1 MAHHPDRIAAHGVR
15 ILLLWLLTAAPGL
28 PAISSEASSPRQTEF
43 SDRNYTPNRQINIS
57 KPTRPGAARAAAS
70 TDNRVI
76 QSNMEKV
83 AWVDARGAQT
93 EYRMYYEHDSNTLD
107 FASVCSNYRK
117 GSIDYRNCRK
127 AAKQWFGG
135 KCNGGNSAG
144 RMYCHA
150 RNGFLP

>member
-1 MAHHPDRIAAHGVR
+1 MDAHPDRFAAQSAR

-28 PAISSEASSPRQTEF
+28 PALSSDTALQRQTEF
-43 SDRNYTPNRQINIS
+43 SDHNYTPNRQVNIS
-57 KPTRPGAARAAAS
+57 MPTRPGAARAVAS
-70 TDNRVI
+70 TDNRII

-83 AWVDARGAQT
+83 AWVDARGVET

-127 AAKQWFGG
+127 AAKRWFGG
-135 KCNGGNSAG
+135 KCNGGSTAG

-150 RNGFLP
+150 RNAFLP

>member
-1 MAHHPDRIAAHGVR
+1 MDAHPDRFAAQGIR

-28 PAISSEASSPRQTEF
+28 SAVSSDTSSQRQTDF
-43 SDRNYTPNRQINIS
+43 SDRNYTPNRQINVS
-57 KPTRPGAARAAAS
+57 KPVRPTTARAAAS

-83 AWVDARGAQT
+83 KWVDARGVETQ
-93 EYRMYYEHDSNTLD
+93 YQMYYEHDSNTLD
-107 FASVCSNYRK
+107 FASVCSNHRK

-127 AAKQWFGG
+127 AARQWFGG
-135 KCNGGNSAG
+135 KCNGGSTPG

-150 RNGFLP
+150 RNAFRP